1 MKPGVLNSRCIA
13 ERRARVA
20 GALELFDEILVVG
33 AGEPVPLPEGTDQTY
48 PSRAHSEYSY
58 LTGVDSPGGVI
69 AFDPKNRSR
78 ERWVSFVPDVTKA
91 ERTWEGRIQQSGKS
105 LSALEPWLT
114 ARRGRVPRISPIS
127 IKPDVS
133 SVAA

>member
-1 MKPGVLNSRCIA
+1 MKPRVLDSRNIV

-20 GALELFDEILVVG
+20 DALQLIDEILVVG

-48 PSRAHSEYSY
+48 PFRAHSEYFY
-58 LTGVDSPGGVI
+58 LTGVDLPGGVI

-127 IKPDVS
+127 IKPAVS